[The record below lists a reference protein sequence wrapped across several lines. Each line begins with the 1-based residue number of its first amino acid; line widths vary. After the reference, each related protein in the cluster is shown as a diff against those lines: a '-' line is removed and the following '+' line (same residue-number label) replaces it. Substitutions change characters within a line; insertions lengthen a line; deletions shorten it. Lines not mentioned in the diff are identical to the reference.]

1 MTDDQDQKKTPPNV
15 AKAITKFKEKKE
27 RMPIGIDLYL
37 SKEAELSAYEKWENL
52 KSKKAFI
59 MLCLENADEILE
71 MFDKKK

>member
-1 MTDDQDQKKTPPNV
+1 
-15 AKAITKFKEKKE
+15 
-27 RMPIGIDLYL
+27 MPIGIDLYL
-37 SKEAELSAYEKWENL
+37 SKDAELSAYEKWENL